1 MTNTGENST
10 NKRVNDKTDNS
21 KIRRS
26 FRFLK
31 VRLIFIL
38 ARKKFGGEKC
48 VIRID
53 NLSNMLRNLNPPDLG
68 IFM

>member
-10 NKRVNDKTDNS
+10 NKRVNDKMDNS

-38 ARKKFGGEKC
+38 ARKKFGGKN
-48 VIRID
+48 V
-53 NLSNMLRNLNPPDLG
+53 
-68 IFM
+68 

>member
-31 VRLIFIL
+31 VRLIFDSCKEEIWG
-38 ARKKFGGEKC
+38 KKC

-53 NLSNMLRNLNPPDLG
+53 NLSNMLRNLSLP
-68 IFM
+68 